1 MIVFLEKNSPMK
13 NIAVFASGSGT
24 NCESMIHHFANSDV
38 AEVCIVVTNN
48 PFAGVIERA
57 ENLDVDCFINL
68 FQTNDDLQTLFNVL
82 EEYQVDWIVLAGFLK
97 LIPHELISRFPNR
110 IINIHPALLPKF
122 GGKGMYGMNVHKAVL
137 SSGDVQS
144 GISIHYVNEK
154 YDEGKIIAQFTCPV
168 LPNDT
173 PEKLAERIHELEY
186 RHFSVTVEEEIKR
199 N

>member
-1 MIVFLEKNSPMK
+1 MK

-24 NCESMIHHFANSDV
+24 NCEALIKHFANSDIANV
-38 AEVCIVVTNN
+38 SIVVTNN

-57 ENLDVDCFINL
+57 ENLDVDCYINL
-68 FQTNDDLQTLFNVL
+68 FQSKEDLQTLFNVF
-82 EEYQVDWIVLAGFLK
+82 EEYEIDWIVLAGFLK
-97 LIPHELISRFPNR
+97 LVPQELINRFSEK
-110 IINIHPALLPKF
+110 IINIHPALLPKY

-137 SSGDVQS
+137 SAGDAHS

-168 LPNDT
+168 FPNDS

-186 RHFSVTVEEEIKR
+186 KHFSITVENEIRKTQ
-199 N
+199 